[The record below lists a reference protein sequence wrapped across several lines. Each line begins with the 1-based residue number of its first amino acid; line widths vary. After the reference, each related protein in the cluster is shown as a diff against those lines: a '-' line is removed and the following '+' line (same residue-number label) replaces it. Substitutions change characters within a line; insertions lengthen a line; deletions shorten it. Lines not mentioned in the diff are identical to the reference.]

1 MAVTRFLQ
9 RETVKESLGRGAVD
23 GPVHDERG
31 TRSAGGIEPVDHA
44 PVFQGDRDDLVP
56 LVYPG
61 EVPLYV
67 GLAEDG
73 VLALEFPEGRS
84 RRGIQEETL
93 VGEADEDWMPCG
105 RSCFPCRSR
114 R

>member
-1 MAVTRFLQ
+1 M
-9 RETVKESLGRGAVD
+9 
-23 GPVHDERG
+23 
-31 TRSAGGIEPVDHA
+31 DHA

-73 VLALEFPEGRS
+73 VLALELPEGRS

-93 VGEADEDWMPCG
+93 VGEADEDVSG
-105 RSCFPCRSR
+105 VVVARDLEREYR
-114 R
+114 RICAGSFVMSPAL